1 MRKKRMIIYCALIF
15 GIVIS
20 SSILTGNDLAPS
32 ANSDMLNRFVISDI
46 SFPRSATPD
55 SCVYPATYDIE
66 YNTSYLFRGNY
77 ASQIN
82 VTEETAVDAAFTF
95 LSEYLPEELLTG
107 LRIGAEHWPG
117 SPSISTDFWPTW
129 MMTLVSDYIRTAV
142 FVNALSGKVVQCI
155 LSEYDTSDLDF
166 EPVESTEEAEN
177 HTIDFLRLQN
187 YTLLPDAVYDG
198 ASLFSG
204 VTNPY
209 YTLSFHQ
216 VVDEI
221 PVSFGWIN
229 IRVDATCGLITRFN
243 YRWLEIDEIP
253 VDRILPVE
261 EINDIVLEAVND
273 TFLSGILSTELHF
286 NRIWIGPDSPE
297 FEMRLV
303 YEVRVARGVNPDVYT
318 VDAISGEIL
327 GMDHEIGVTV
337 VLYVPYFGVAVMLI
351 VATVSS
357 RAAYKFVKKKQLYAH
372 MDQGQDIS

>member
-1 MRKKRMIIYCALIF
+1 MKRKKKIYFALLI

-20 SSILTGNDLAPS
+20 STVLIGNYLATS
-32 ANSDMLNRFVISDI
+32 TKSDVIFDI
-46 SFPRSATPD
+46 DVPRSTIPD

-66 YNTSYLFRGNY
+66 YNTSYLIRGNY
-77 ASQIN
+77 APLIN
-82 VTEETAVDAAFTF
+82 VSEETAVDAAFAF
-95 LSEYLPEELLTG
+95 LREYLPEELLTG
-107 LRIGAEHWPG
+107 LRIGGTGEGYLPG
-117 SPSISTDFWPTW
+117 NPMLSTDCWPRW
-129 MMTLVSDYIRTAV
+129 MMTVVSDYIEAAV
-142 FVNALSGKVVQCI
+142 YVNALSGKIVDFA
-155 LSEYDTSDLDF
+155 LYSYDTSVF
-166 EPVESTEEAEN
+166 EYESIESTEEAEN

-286 NRIWIGPDSPE
+286 NRIWFGPDSPE

-327 GMDHEIGVTV
+327 GMDHEIGVTF